1 MSNRMVNA
9 AVAGLAIMASLTA
22 VAPAQADSLRST
34 SCVGAGGSFSCVSVR
49 RGSVPNPH
57 IIPVQPTTEEIA
69 AAEQRERQW
78 VARCRPSLRQDN
90 YGVSH
95 YVYAAPGCEFGKTE

>member
-9 AVAGLAIMASLTA
+9 AIAGLAAIASLLP
-22 VAPAQADSLRST
+22 APAQADALRSS
-34 SCVGAGGSFSCVSVR
+34 SCVGAGGSFSCVTVWRDSA
-49 RGSVPNPH
+49 PNPH
-57 IIPVQPTTEEIA
+57 VIRVQPSKEEVA
-69 AAEQRERQW
+69 AAEERERQW
-78 VARCRPSLRQDN
+78 VARCRPSTRQDQ

>member
-1 MSNRMVNA
+1 MSNRMVNTTI
-9 AVAGLAIMASLTA
+9 AGLAAAASLLP

-34 SCVGAGGSFSCVSVR
+34 SCVGAGNSFSCVTVR
-49 RGSVPNPH
+49 RDAAPNPH
-57 IIPVQPTTEEIA
+57 IIPVQPSKEEIA

-78 VARCRPSLRQDN
+78 VARCRPSLRQDP